1 MCNFPRHCILLE
13 AGGTPSNEPRFG
25 DNDIRNCRVRGHLW
39 RPELRHL
46 QAEYEAFRRGSFT
59 LRCATVF
66 IRQRD
71 FSFVG
76 WRIIFTPVN
85 KWLNRKV
92 LKRQEKTKFPIDPGP
107 PRDKPNSCDQTEG
120 CVGKAEC
127 PEQKLQDEYTGRNR
141 RNVRDFGK
149 VFLRS
154 NYTDITQNTYIQS

>member
-1 MCNFPRHCILLE
+1 MFFFYVSRRCWYDFPQLVSVRLTLIRCSVTRKTIMCNFPRHCILLE

-107 PRDKPNSCDQTEG
+107 PRDKPNS
-120 CVGKAEC
+120 
-127 PEQKLQDEYTGRNR
+127 
-141 RNVRDFGK
+141 
-149 VFLRS
+149 
-154 NYTDITQNTYIQS
+154 